1 MYTAIMSVCCAQFSQ
16 GASVTIAL
24 SFFFFEFYFYRV
36 CVGVGGW
43 GGELRALGESEIKL
57 EFQNQI
63 LIHKSFGQIKI
74 HDWNVKRTTC
84 NVTATAVFML
94 SLCYYVYVI
103 TMLMLSLCFMFMLS

>member
-1 MYTAIMSVCCAQFSQ
+1 M
-16 GASVTIAL
+16 G
-24 SFFFFEFYFYRV
+24 
-36 CVGVGGW
+36 

-84 NVTATAVFML
+84 NVTAMAVFML
-94 SLCYYVYVI
+94 SLC
-103 TMLMLSLCFMFMLS
+103 